1 MNNEQMY
8 RQKLLAWY
16 DQTRKHFPKDY
27 EQDLAL
33 RELQHFIDTLR
44 PADDESPAGD
54 VLQEKLAWVKPK
66 PREPQVSRFIS
77 RHYFHTGCS
86 LPLLGG
92 ENVIPNDDVSER

>member
-27 EQDLAL
+27 QQDLAL
-33 RELQHFIDTLR
+33 NELRHFIDTLR

-54 VLQEKLAWVKPK
+54 VLQEKLTWVRPK
-66 PREPQVSRFIS
+66 LSYANLAELFIPPA
-77 RHYFHTGCS
+77 TGS
-86 LPLLGG
+86 TIPSMPLHAEDL
-92 ENVIPNDDVSER
+92 EDDSASQR